1 MELILGATE
10 AIDNDYLTNF
20 GDVAE
25 EVVKEWLVTFQGWGL
40 LSSILDSNKHG
51 YVVQSLAYT
60 STTWEGEFSK
70 ENVFDTTACLGKH
83 PWERAV

>member
-10 AIDNDYLTNF
+10 AIDNDYLTDF

-40 LSSILDSNKHG
+40 LSSILDSNTDR

-60 STTWEGEFSK
+60 SAIWDSNTEG
-70 ENVFDTTACLGKH
+70 
-83 PWERAV
+83 